1 MVRMTPM
8 GVVFETFFLPSQK
21 SQMSISGV
29 CLAVGDGLGRVN
41 DAAAADGEYQLRV
54 HGDGFFDAF
63 ARKAQVR
70 VRLHAAKL
78 LMGNACAVQ
87 QRKDLIQKP
96 AFLRALSAVDHQHA

>member
-1 MVRMTPM
+1 M
-8 GVVFETFFLPSQK
+8 
-21 SQMSISGV
+21 
-29 CLAVGDGLGRVN
+29 GDGLGRVN

-54 HGDGFFDAF
+54 HGDGLFHAL
-63 ARKAQVR
+63 ARKAEMR

-96 AFLRALSAVDHQHA
+96 AFLRALSAVDHQHARSLAFFQLRGKLFKAVCSEDHPCRNAVFK